1 MRGSGYHILWN
12 PFSLLSTRG
21 GIVRPRVERGRERE
35 RETSDSPYIKTSTHL
50 VRRVLEVLGE
60 SSYVFSQPSS
70 LLSTPGDIVQ
80 SRVFVACGAC
90 VAMELFLF

>member
-1 MRGSGYHILWN
+1 MF
-12 PFSLLSTRG
+12 PSLSLSLKLGDDGLRF
-21 GIVRPRVERGRERE
+21 PERERERE

-50 VRRVLEVLGE
+50 VRRVFEVLGE

-70 LLSTPGDIVQ
+70 LLSTPGDIMQ

>member
-1 MRGSGYHILWN
+1 MSH
-12 PFSLLSTRG
+12 PMFALS
-21 GIVRPRVERGRERE
+21 PPLYSPLMGRERETDRQTDRQTE

-50 VRRVLEVLGE
+50 VRRVFEVLGE

>member
-1 MRGSGYHILWN
+1 MIG
-12 PFSLLSTRG
+12 TD
-21 GIVRPRVERGRERE
+21 RPPTGVDSFRQRERERE

-50 VRRVLEVLGE
+50 VRRVFKVLGE
-60 SSYVFSQPSS
+60 SSYVSSQPSS